1 MAAVTA
7 DQLVSLR
14 ATNNIVEETHAIGTA
29 GIVYVGALANFV
41 SSTGRVVSATAA
53 ASRRFA
59 GLVTEIINESNAI
72 VTTGTGNTAGTI
84 KAKIV
89 YGCEAWLPL
98 LTALR
103 TYSNLGKSVYVGDNV
118 SLTDTTGAGTAAV
131 RVVVGQLVELT
142 DTKTK
147 GWVALRVQGD
157 TGAT

>member
-14 ATNNIVEETHAIGTA
+14 ATNNTVEETHAIGTA
-29 GIVYVGALANFV
+29 GIVYVGALANFT
-41 SSTGRVVSATAA
+41 TGGRLVSATAA

-89 YGCEAWLPL
+89 YGCEAWLAV